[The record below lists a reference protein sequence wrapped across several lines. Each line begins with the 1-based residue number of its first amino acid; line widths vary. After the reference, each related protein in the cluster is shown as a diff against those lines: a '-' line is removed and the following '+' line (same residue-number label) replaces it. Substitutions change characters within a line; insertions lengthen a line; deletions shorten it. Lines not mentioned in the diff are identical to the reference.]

1 MRLYDYKF
9 SPVSDRRKWMD
20 TVKIKFGLGYFGGKQ
35 FVGKYLMNRLFNMAV
50 RMEDDGNKADI
61 FIDAFTGGGK
71 IGLSVPE
78 GWFEMIVINDLDY
91 GVVSYFEACRDE
103 PDKLIKL
110 IEEIGGCMC
119 EELFEVF
126 VYNRCNS
133 SASAISEIKKEYNN
147 DDRISDKI
155 VEPLLAAAMTYW
167 VVQSEFNG
175 CTAPG
180 TANYSLNIGDK
191 DEKEE
196 IRNIIELAKKRIPKV
211 HDIIKKRNVIIE
223 SLDLS
228 LIHI

>member
-147 DDRISDKI
+147 DDMISDKI
-155 VEPLLAAAMTYW
+155 VEPFLAAAMTYW
-167 VVQSEFNG
+167 VVQ
-175 CTAPG
+175 T
-180 TANYSLNIGDK
+180 
-191 DEKEE
+191 E
-196 IRNIIELAKKRIPKV
+196 IK
-211 HDIIKKRNVIIE
+211 
-223 SLDLS
+223 
-228 LIHI
+228 